1 MLNIKEIRQENGMT
15 QKEACLAL
23 GIPQNTFS
31 QYENNKREPDND
43 TLKKIADFFNVSTD
57 YLLGRETPEPDYDWM
72 RKHGE
77 YPYNPKV
84 KKIPVLGYVAA
95 GKPIFADEHIID
107 YTFTDAADDE
117 FEYFALKVKGDSM
130 NAARINDGDI
140 VIVQVQQTCENGE
153 IVVVRVDDTDATV
166 KKFNQIGNIVQLI
179 PQSFNAEHQIQE
191 YDLRKTKIDIVGKVV
206 ECKIRF

>member
-1 MLNIKEIRQENGMT
+1 MNIKEIRQENGMT

-57 YLLGRETPEPDYDWM
+57 YLLGRETPEPNYEWM

-107 YTFTDAADDE
+107 YTYTDIDDDG
-117 FEYFALKVKGDSM
+117 FDYFALKIKGDSM
-130 NAARINDGDI
+130 SAAQINDGNI
-140 VIVQVQQTCENGE
+140 VIVRVQQTCENGD
-153 IVVVRVDDTDATV
+153 IVVVRIDGENATV
-166 KKFNQIGNIVQLI
+166 KLFHRIGNTIQLI
-179 PQSFNAEHQIQE
+179 PKSLNPEHKIQE

-206 ECKIRF
+206 KCEIRF

>member
-1 MLNIKEIRQENGMT
+1 MLRLKELRT
-15 QKEACLAL
+15 QKGYSQNEIAEML
-23 GIPQNTFS
+23 GIS
-31 QYENNKREPDND
+31 QPAYANYERGARE
-43 TLKKIADFFNVSTD
+43 ADYEALSKLAEIFDVSID
-57 YLLGRETPEPDYDWM
+57 YLLGRETPEPDYEWM

-107 YTFTDAADDE
+107 YTFTDTADDE
-117 FEYFALKVKGDSM
+117 FEYFALKIKGDSM

-153 IVVVRVDDTDATV
+153 IAVVRVDDTDATV
-166 KKFNQIGNIVQLI
+166 KKFNRIGNIVQLI